1 MAEGHFLKNSTPV
14 QNRVVRSSII
24 WTHFRTVL
32 LKTIYQLSRFP
43 PMPSATTETLRARV
57 ERLRTELVDLA
68 FTLDVRGSCAAAD
81 VAMTT
86 AARLA
91 ELCEEL
97 SPPHREANLNTRPAL
112 MSRFGALV
120 R

>member
-1 MAEGHFLKNSTPV
+1 M
-14 QNRVVRSSII
+14 SSAN
-24 WTHFRTVL
+24 TRL
-32 LKTIYQLSRFP
+32 LL
-43 PMPSATTETLRARV
+43 ARLGG
-57 ERLRTELVDLA
+57 LRTELVDLA
-68 FTLDVRGSCAAAD
+68 FALDTRGSCAAAD

-97 SPPHREANLNTRPAL
+97 TSPKDGADLAL
-112 MSRFGALV
+112 HSISLSEPDPLV